1 MSNLSQ
7 DFRQR
12 MERLERNFEVS
23 TVIFRKF
30 EPIFMDM
37 FQNPQGGEPPRQPR
51 SRKHRQ
57 GTHTQTHT
65 HTWPRSK
72 RLKHNNFILS
82 VTLSFCFCNCCLTE
96 GKANTNTQTVT
107 QPDLTECV
115 FFLWLCRRLPCH
127 ISDVFKFC
135 WTLFVYTKG
144 TKLNSLMCV
153 LTSEKNAQNKA
164 LQQL

>member
-51 SRKHRQ
+51 SRKHRHD
-57 GTHTQTHT
+57 TNTQTFILKLAQTLDFVRLAFFLSCQIQYLSEFSSYDNT
-65 HTWPRSK
+65 HAAGPKAGNTNP
-72 RLKHNNFILS
+72 HFILS
-82 VTLSFCFCNCCLTE
+82 VTFSHCFCVVAAYGE
-96 GKANTNTQTVT
+96 KSKHTV
-107 QPDLTECV
+107 
-115 FFLWLCRRLPCH
+115 
-127 ISDVFKFC
+127 
-135 WTLFVYTKG
+135 
-144 TKLNSLMCV
+144 
-153 LTSEKNAQNKA
+153 
-164 LQQL
+164 

>member
-7 DFRQR
+7 DFRLR

-57 GTHTQTHT
+57 DTHTATHT
-65 HTWPRSK
+65 PD
-72 RLKHNNFILS
+72 FILS
-82 VTLSFCFCNCCLTE
+82 VT
-96 GKANTNTQTVT
+96 
-107 QPDLTECV
+107 
-115 FFLWLCRRLPCH
+115 
-127 ISDVFKFC
+127 
-135 WTLFVYTKG
+135 
-144 TKLNSLMCV
+144 
-153 LTSEKNAQNKA
+153 
-164 LQQL
+164 